1 MPLERVQILLESGQR
16 AALARR
22 ARQTGR
28 SVSDLV
34 REYVQKGLETVSDEL
49 DVLENI
55 QTHRQ
60 QMLDRRGG
68 KTISLD
74 PLDVIWEIR
83 KERTDE
89 IGSDFTR

>member
-1 MPLERVQILLESGQR
+1 MTHERLHILLEPSQR

-34 REYVQKGLETVSDEL
+34 REYVQKGLETRPGEP

-55 QTHRQ
+55 QAHRQ

-68 KTISLD
+68 KPISLD
-74 PLDVIWEIR
+74 PLEVIREIR
-83 KERTDE
+83 EERTDE
-89 IGSDFTR
+89 TGSN

>member
-1 MPLERVQILLESGQR
+1 MTHERVQILLEPSQR

-34 REYVQKGLETVSDEL
+34 REYVQKGLETRPGEP

-55 QTHRQ
+55 QAHRQ

-68 KTISLD
+68 KPISLD
-74 PLDVIWEIR
+74 PLEVIREIR
-83 KERTDE
+83 EERTDE
-89 IGSDFTR
+89 TGSN

>member
-1 MPLERVQILLESGQR
+1 MTHERVQILLEPSQR

-34 REYVQKGLETVSDEL
+34 REYVQKGLETRPGEPDM
-49 DVLENI
+49 LENI
-55 QTHRQ
+55 RAHRQ

-68 KTISLD
+68 KPISLD
-74 PLDVIWEIR
+74 PLEVIREIR
-83 KERTDE
+83 EERTDE
-89 IGSDFTR
+89 TGSN